1 MPQTD
6 TLQIPLPP
14 LRYRYLVGLLEE
26 ARFNNPTGELIYP
39 DIPVENY
46 DAVFDFG
53 CGCGRLARLLL
64 LQNVRPRRYL
74 GVDINSRMIEWC
86 ANNLT
91 PFDSNFNFEYHDVF
105 NPLLGQFNTKRPYT
119 TLPGEDASFSLFL
132 AYSVFTH
139 LLPEQT
145 EFYISEMSRLL
156 KPGGI
161 ACTSWFFFDKRQFPM
176 LQDFQNAMYINL
188 EDPTNAVIYDRVYFE
203 ALLEANGLRII
214 KEENDFQT
222 NVYLVKIENPE
233 ASMDKLPE
241 IELKNTLTQYQERPS
256 IPRSMDNSASAELDF
271 VLPEINSSNHPELLE
286 ARLVTKDSNL
296 IEEELFAGEMTPV
309 VFELE
314 NSGKAAWLTNQKQPI
329 LDVLGSPSHVRIQVS
344 WQHVDLDSGEANDGL
359 GHKSVYGKIFLELPQ
374 VTPVLPG
381 QLLTVPLLLYTP
393 TRAGNYLF
401 SLSLTSGEQEW
412 PGEPLYTQLVQV
424 VNVPKN
430 VDTAHIREK
439 ELKKVYYETEKA
451 RQEAGKVRQ
460 EVENAWQA
468 VSNQQKT
475 QLSQALQEFAQAQ
488 QAFSLAQEEIAQLKN
503 SYQKLESWA
512 TSLEQQLNRVPAI
525 IRKAS
530 SLLKRGK

>member
-1 MPQTD
+1 
-6 TLQIPLPP
+6 
-14 LRYRYLVGLLEE
+14 
-26 ARFNNPTGELIYP
+26 
-39 DIPVENY
+39 
-46 DAVFDFG
+46 
-53 CGCGRLARLLL
+53 
-64 LQNVRPRRYL
+64 
-74 GVDINSRMIEWC
+74 
-86 ANNLT
+86 
-91 PFDSNFNFEYHDVF
+91 
-105 NPLLGQFNTKRPYT
+105 
-119 TLPGEDASFSLFL
+119 
-132 AYSVFTH
+132 
-139 LLPEQT
+139 
-145 EFYISEMSRLL
+145 
-156 KPGGI
+156 
-161 ACTSWFFFDKRQFPM
+161 
-176 LQDFQNAMYINL
+176 
-188 EDPTNAVIYDRVYFE
+188 
-203 ALLEANGLRII
+203 
-214 KEENDFQT
+214 
-222 NVYLVKIENPE
+222 
-233 ASMDKLPE
+233 
-241 IELKNTLTQYQERPS
+241 
-256 IPRSMDNSASAELDF
+256 
-271 VLPEINSSNHPELLE
+271 LE

-439 ELKKVYYETEKA
+439 ELKKVYYEAEKA

-460 EVENAWQA
+460 EVGNAWQA
-468 VSNQQKT
+468 VSNQQKA

-488 QAFSLAQEEIAQLKN
+488 QAFSLAQQEIAQLKN